1 MRFLVRGI
9 FKDYFTS
16 LIVEEDLVIHSLLVY
31 DTEVRGGREKKLKID
46 FLGSMF
52 NGFDFSEY
60 RDGDMLLISFS
71 LGSVVRNGKYYNI
84 IVGLDVMNYRL
95 NNCVGIIGN
104 DDVDNDYSEEDIY
117 EWLYGNSVI

>member
-1 MRFLVRGI
+1 MRFLARGI

-16 LIVEEDLVIHSLLVY
+16 LIVEEDLIIHSILVY
-31 DTEVRGGREKKLKID
+31 DTESMVGRERKLKID
-46 FLGSMF
+46 FLGSKYNCF
-52 NGFDFSEY
+52 SFSEY
-60 RDGDMLLISFS
+60 LDGDMLLISFS

-104 DDVDNDYSEEDIY
+104 DDVDNDYSEEDMY

>member
-1 MRFLVRGI
+1 MRFLARGI
-9 FKDYFTS
+9 FKDYFRS

-84 IVGLDVMNYRL
+84 IRGIDVMNYRL
-95 NNCVGIIGN
+95 NDGVGVVGN
-104 DDVDNDYSEEDIY
+104 DEEEDDYSEEDMY